1 MTTRRGETGAP
12 ATRARLIAAFAV
24 VYVLWGSTYLAI
36 RIAIETI
43 PPFLMASARFLVAG
57 AMLYLWSRARGA
69 VRPSLTHWR
78 AAAIVGALLL
88 LGGNGAVV
96 WAEQFVP
103 SGLAAL
109 LVATAALWMVMLD
122 WLRPG
127 GTRPA
132 TRVWIGIAL
141 GLAGLAWLVGPSSLG
156 DGRVSMVGAGVLWLG
171 SLSWAM
177 GSVYARRAPLPESA
191 LLANGMEM
199 FTGGVLLALLAAAT
213 GEPSRFDPSG
223 ISMRSALAVLYL
235 LIAGSLIG
243 FTVYIWLVKH
253 AAPAMVGTYAYVNPV
268 VAVLLGWTIADE
280 PITSRT
286 LVAGVVILVSV
297 AIITSAPSARSE
309 DAGRVVPAQRR
320 LAEEGG

>member
-1 MTTRRGETGAP
+1 MTLDAGRAP
-12 ATRARLIAAFAV
+12 ATRAQLIGAFAV

-43 PPFLMASARFLVAG
+43 PPFLMASVRFIVAG
-57 AMLYLWSRARGA
+57 AMLYFWSRARGA
-69 VRPSLTHWR
+69 PRPTRVHWR

-109 LVATAALWMVMLD
+109 LVATSALWMVLLD

-127 GTRPA
+127 GIRPA
-132 TRVWIGIAL
+132 ARVWFGIAL

-156 DGRVSMVGAGVLWLG
+156 GGRVSLIGAGVLWLG
-171 SLSWAM
+171 SFSWAV
-177 GSVYARRAPLPESA
+177 GSVYARRAPLPESS

-199 FTGGVLLALLAAAT
+199 FAGGVLLGILAVAT
-213 GEPSRFDPSG
+213 GEPSRLDLPEVSLRSG
-223 ISMRSALAVLYL
+223 LAMLYL
-235 LIAGSLIG
+235 LVAGSLIG

-268 VAVLLGWTIADE
+268 VAVLLGWAIADE
-280 PITSRT
+280 PLTSRT
-286 LVAGVVILVSV
+286 LVAGGVILLSV
-297 AIITSAPSARSE
+297 ALITTAPKPRKEGAERLATPS
-309 DAGRVVPAQRR
+309 RR
-320 LAEEGG
+320 LAEDRA